1 MNKERVGREGEGREG
16 ETVGKDNHRLK
27 MRYNE
32 KKSTKRKE
40 EKISKEHNWREE
52 KVGKKENRKKDSIPR

>member
-1 MNKERVGREGEGREG
+1 MNKEGVGRREGEGREE

-32 KKSTKRKE
+32 K
-40 EKISKEHNWREE
+40 
-52 KVGKKENRKKDSIPR
+52 

>member
-1 MNKERVGREGEGREG
+1 
-16 ETVGKDNHRLK
+16 VGKDNHRLK

-32 KKSTKRKE
+32 KKSTKHKE

-52 KVGKKENRKKDSIPR
+52 KEGKKKKTEKGLHFQIVIPLDLVRD